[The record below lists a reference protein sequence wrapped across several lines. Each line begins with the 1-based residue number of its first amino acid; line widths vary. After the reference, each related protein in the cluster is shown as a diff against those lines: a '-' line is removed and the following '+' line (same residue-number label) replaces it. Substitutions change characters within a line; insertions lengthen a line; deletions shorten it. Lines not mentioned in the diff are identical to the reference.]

1 MTATPV
7 LEMRHIAKAFGK
19 FYALKGVDLTVW
31 PGEIHA
37 LMGENGA
44 GKSTLMK
51 ILAGAYTAT
60 SGEILIDGKPQ
71 TIRGPKDA
79 LAAGITLIYQEMQL
93 APNLTVAENIFL
105 GSELARGGLVQRKAM
120 LSQAQAVIDR
130 LGAQFKASD
139 RVMTLTIAEQQQ
151 VEIARALHRQS
162 RILVMDEPTAALSS
176 RETQRLFELILR
188 LRDEGM
194 AIIYISHRMAEVYEL
209 SDRVSVLRDGQYV
222 GSLVRDKLN
231 APELVRMMVG
241 RPLSDLFNK
250 ERDIPRGQPRL
261 RVEDLT
267 DGGKVKPSSLV
278 VHAGEIVGLAGLVG
292 AGRSELAQL
301 IFGVRKA
308 TGGVIEIDGEPVV
321 IHSPREAI
329 DLGIGFLTEN
339 RKEQGLFLELAA
351 QENITMATLER
362 DANWGMLNRR
372 KAQTISDDAIQLLN
386 IRVPH
391 AQVRA
396 GGLSGGNQQ
405 KLLISRWVAIGPRIL
420 ILDEPTRGVDVGA
433 KSEIYRIMNDMARQ
447 GVAILM
453 ISSELPEVVGMSDRV
468 YVMREGA
475 IAGELQAGDISQES
489 IMTLAT
495 GVNDS
500 HLKATMSIPKETS
513 APVAKSASA
522 KKMLMGDLMQTV
534 GILPILILIV
544 AVFGFIAPNFFTES
558 NLLNI
563 TRQASINIVLA
574 AGMTFI
580 ILTGGID
587 LSVGS
592 ILGTTAVA
600 AMVVSLIPA
609 FTLLSIP
616 AALMLGLL
624 LGLFNGALVAFAG
637 LPPFIVTLG
646 TYTALRGAAYLLADG
661 TTVINSDISFE
672 WIGNDYL
679 GPVPW
684 LVVIAL
690 AVIAVC
696 WFILRRTTLGVHIYA
711 VGGNMQAAR
720 LTGIKVWLVLLF
732 VYGMSGL
739 LSGLGGVMSA
749 SRLYSANGNLGVGYE
764 LDAIAAVIL
773 GGTSFV
779 GGIGTITGTLVGAL
793 IIATLN
799 NGMTLMGVSYFWQ
812 LVIKGAVII
821 IAVLIDKYRTR
832 HHQSA

>member
-1 MTATPV
+1 MQGTPV
-7 LEMRHIAKAFGK
+7 LSMRNIAKAFGK

-60 SGEILIDGKPQ
+60 SGEILIDGRPHAIK
-71 TIRGPKDA
+71 GPKDA

-105 GSELARGGLVQRKAM
+105 GSELARGGLVQRKEM
-120 LSQAQAVIDR
+120 INQAQAVIDR

-151 VEIARALHRQS
+151 VEIARALHRNS
-162 RILVMDEPTAALSS
+162 RVLVMDEPTAALSS

-222 GSLVRDKLN
+222 GSLTRDNLN
-231 APELVRMMVG
+231 ASELVRMMVG

-250 ERDIPRGQPRL
+250 ERDIPPGQPRL

-267 DGGKVKPSSLV
+267 DGGKVKASSLV
-278 VHAGEIVGLAGLVG
+278 VRAGEIVGLAGLVG

-301 IFGVRKA
+301 IFGVRRA

-321 IHSPREAI
+321 IHSPRAAI
-329 DLGIGFLTEN
+329 ELGIGFLTEN
-339 RKEQGLFLELAA
+339 RKEQGLFLEMAA

-362 DANWGMLNRR
+362 DARWGMLNRK
-372 KAQTISDDAIQLLN
+372 KAQTLSDDAISLLN

-405 KLLISRWVAIGPRIL
+405 KLLISRWVVIGPRIL
-420 ILDEPTRGVDVGA
+420 LLDEPTRGVDVGA
-433 KSEIYRIMNDMARQ
+433 KSEIYRIMTQMARQ

-468 YVMREGA
+468 YVMREGS

-500 HLKATMSIPKETS
+500 HLKA
-513 APVAKSASA
+513 
-522 KKMLMGDLMQTV
+522 
-534 GILPILILIV
+534 
-544 AVFGFIAPNFFTES
+544 
-558 NLLNI
+558 
-563 TRQASINIVLA
+563 
-574 AGMTFI
+574 
-580 ILTGGID
+580 
-587 LSVGS
+587 
-592 ILGTTAVA
+592 
-600 AMVVSLIPA
+600 VSP
-609 FTLLSIP
+609 
-616 AALMLGLL
+616 
-624 LGLFNGALVAFAG
+624 
-637 LPPFIVTLG
+637 
-646 TYTALRGAAYLLADG
+646 
-661 TTVINSDISFE
+661 
-672 WIGNDYL
+672 
-679 GPVPW
+679 
-684 LVVIAL
+684 
-690 AVIAVC
+690 
-696 WFILRRTTLGVHIYA
+696 
-711 VGGNMQAAR
+711 
-720 LTGIKVWLVLLF
+720 
-732 VYGMSGL
+732 
-739 LSGLGGVMSA
+739 
-749 SRLYSANGNLGVGYE
+749 
-764 LDAIAAVIL
+764 
-773 GGTSFV
+773 
-779 GGIGTITGTLVGAL
+779 
-793 IIATLN
+793 
-799 NGMTLMGVSYFWQ
+799 
-812 LVIKGAVII
+812 
-821 IAVLIDKYRTR
+821 
-832 HHQSA
+832 

>member
-1 MTATPV
+1 MQGTPV
-7 LEMRHIAKAFGK
+7 LSMRNIAKAFGK

-60 SGEILIDGKPQ
+60 CGEILIDGRPHAIK
-71 TIRGPKDA
+71 GPKDA

-105 GSELARGGLVQRKAM
+105 GSELARGGLVQRKEM
-120 LSQAQAVIDR
+120 INQAQAVIDR

-151 VEIARALHRQS
+151 VEIARALHRNS
-162 RILVMDEPTAALSS
+162 RVLVMDEPTAALSS

-222 GSLVRDKLN
+222 GSLTRDKLN
-231 APELVRMMVG
+231 ASELVRMMVG

-250 ERDIPRGQPRL
+250 ERDISPGQPRL

-267 DGGKVKPSSLV
+267 DGGKVKASSLV
-278 VHAGEIVGLAGLVG
+278 VRAGEIVGLAGLVG

-301 IFGVRKA
+301 IFGVRRA

-321 IHSPREAI
+321 IHSPRAAI
-329 DLGIGFLTEN
+329 ELGIGFLTEN
-339 RKEQGLFLELAA
+339 RKEQGLFLEMAA

-362 DANWGMLNRR
+362 DARWGMLNRK
-372 KAQTISDDAIQLLN
+372 KAQTLSDDAISLLN

-420 ILDEPTRGVDVGA
+420 LLDEPTRGVDVGA
-433 KSEIYRIMNDMARQ
+433 KSEIYRIMTQMARQ

-468 YVMREGA
+468 YVMREGS
-475 IAGELQAGDISQES
+475 IAGELQSGDISQES

-500 HLKATMSIPKETS
+500 HLKA
-513 APVAKSASA
+513 
-522 KKMLMGDLMQTV
+522 
-534 GILPILILIV
+534 
-544 AVFGFIAPNFFTES
+544 
-558 NLLNI
+558 
-563 TRQASINIVLA
+563 
-574 AGMTFI
+574 
-580 ILTGGID
+580 
-587 LSVGS
+587 
-592 ILGTTAVA
+592 
-600 AMVVSLIPA
+600 VSP
-609 FTLLSIP
+609 
-616 AALMLGLL
+616 
-624 LGLFNGALVAFAG
+624 
-637 LPPFIVTLG
+637 
-646 TYTALRGAAYLLADG
+646 
-661 TTVINSDISFE
+661 
-672 WIGNDYL
+672 
-679 GPVPW
+679 
-684 LVVIAL
+684 
-690 AVIAVC
+690 
-696 WFILRRTTLGVHIYA
+696 
-711 VGGNMQAAR
+711 
-720 LTGIKVWLVLLF
+720 
-732 VYGMSGL
+732 
-739 LSGLGGVMSA
+739 
-749 SRLYSANGNLGVGYE
+749 
-764 LDAIAAVIL
+764 
-773 GGTSFV
+773 
-779 GGIGTITGTLVGAL
+779 
-793 IIATLN
+793 
-799 NGMTLMGVSYFWQ
+799 
-812 LVIKGAVII
+812 
-821 IAVLIDKYRTR
+821 
-832 HHQSA
+832 

>member
-1 MTATPV
+1 MQGTPV
-7 LEMRHIAKAFGK
+7 LSMRNIAKAFGK

-60 SGEILIDGKPQ
+60 SGEILIDGRPHAIK
-71 TIRGPKDA
+71 GPKDA

-105 GSELARGGLVQRKAM
+105 GSELARGGLVQRKEM
-120 LSQAQAVIDR
+120 INQAQAVIDR

-151 VEIARALHRQS
+151 VEIARALHRNS
-162 RILVMDEPTAALSS
+162 RVLVMDEPTAALSS

-222 GSLVRDKLN
+222 GSLTRDKLN
-231 APELVRMMVG
+231 ASELVRMMVG

-250 ERDIPRGQPRL
+250 ERDIPPGQPRL

-267 DGGKVKPSSLV
+267 DGGKVKASSLV
-278 VHAGEIVGLAGLVG
+278 VRAGEIVGLAGLVG
-292 AGRSELAQL
+292 AGRSELTQL
-301 IFGVRKA
+301 IFGVRRA

-321 IHSPREAI
+321 IHSPRAAI
-329 DLGIGFLTEN
+329 ELGIGFLTEN
-339 RKEQGLFLELAA
+339 RKEQGLFLEMAA

-362 DANWGMLNRR
+362 DARWGMLNRK
-372 KAQTISDDAIQLLN
+372 KAQTLSDDAISLLN

-420 ILDEPTRGVDVGA
+420 LLDEPTRGVDVGA
-433 KSEIYRIMNDMARQ
+433 KSEIYRIMTQMARQ

-468 YVMREGA
+468 YVMREGS

-500 HLKATMSIPKETS
+500 HLKA
-513 APVAKSASA
+513 
-522 KKMLMGDLMQTV
+522 
-534 GILPILILIV
+534 
-544 AVFGFIAPNFFTES
+544 
-558 NLLNI
+558 
-563 TRQASINIVLA
+563 
-574 AGMTFI
+574 
-580 ILTGGID
+580 
-587 LSVGS
+587 
-592 ILGTTAVA
+592 
-600 AMVVSLIPA
+600 VSP
-609 FTLLSIP
+609 
-616 AALMLGLL
+616 
-624 LGLFNGALVAFAG
+624 
-637 LPPFIVTLG
+637 
-646 TYTALRGAAYLLADG
+646 
-661 TTVINSDISFE
+661 
-672 WIGNDYL
+672 
-679 GPVPW
+679 
-684 LVVIAL
+684 
-690 AVIAVC
+690 
-696 WFILRRTTLGVHIYA
+696 
-711 VGGNMQAAR
+711 
-720 LTGIKVWLVLLF
+720 
-732 VYGMSGL
+732 
-739 LSGLGGVMSA
+739 
-749 SRLYSANGNLGVGYE
+749 
-764 LDAIAAVIL
+764 
-773 GGTSFV
+773 
-779 GGIGTITGTLVGAL
+779 
-793 IIATLN
+793 
-799 NGMTLMGVSYFWQ
+799 
-812 LVIKGAVII
+812 
-821 IAVLIDKYRTR
+821 
-832 HHQSA
+832 

>member
-1 MTATPV
+1 MQGTPV
-7 LEMRHIAKAFGK
+7 LSMRNIAKAFGK

-60 SGEILIDGKPQ
+60 SGEILIDGRPHAIK
-71 TIRGPKDA
+71 GPKDA

-105 GSELARGGLVQRKAM
+105 GSELARGGLVQRKEM
-120 LSQAQAVIDR
+120 IHQAQAVIDR

-151 VEIARALHRQS
+151 VEIARALHRNS
-162 RILVMDEPTAALSS
+162 RVLVMDEPTAALSS

-222 GSLVRDKLN
+222 GSLTRDKLN
-231 APELVRMMVG
+231 ASELVRMMVG

-250 ERDIPRGQPRL
+250 ERDIPPGQPRL

-267 DGGKVKPSSLV
+267 DGGKVKASSLV
-278 VHAGEIVGLAGLVG
+278 VRAGEIVGLAGLVG

-301 IFGVRKA
+301 IFGVRRA

-321 IHSPREAI
+321 IHSPRAAI
-329 DLGIGFLTEN
+329 ELGIGFLTEN
-339 RKEQGLFLELAA
+339 RKEQGLFLEMAA

-362 DANWGMLNRR
+362 DARWGMLNRK
-372 KAQTISDDAIQLLN
+372 KAQTLSDDAISLLN

-420 ILDEPTRGVDVGA
+420 LLDEPTRGVDVGA
-433 KSEIYRIMNDMARQ
+433 KSEIYRIMTQMARQ

-468 YVMREGA
+468 YVMREGS

-500 HLKATMSIPKETS
+500 HLKA
-513 APVAKSASA
+513 
-522 KKMLMGDLMQTV
+522 
-534 GILPILILIV
+534 
-544 AVFGFIAPNFFTES
+544 
-558 NLLNI
+558 
-563 TRQASINIVLA
+563 
-574 AGMTFI
+574 
-580 ILTGGID
+580 
-587 LSVGS
+587 
-592 ILGTTAVA
+592 
-600 AMVVSLIPA
+600 VSP
-609 FTLLSIP
+609 
-616 AALMLGLL
+616 
-624 LGLFNGALVAFAG
+624 
-637 LPPFIVTLG
+637 
-646 TYTALRGAAYLLADG
+646 
-661 TTVINSDISFE
+661 
-672 WIGNDYL
+672 
-679 GPVPW
+679 
-684 LVVIAL
+684 
-690 AVIAVC
+690 
-696 WFILRRTTLGVHIYA
+696 
-711 VGGNMQAAR
+711 
-720 LTGIKVWLVLLF
+720 
-732 VYGMSGL
+732 
-739 LSGLGGVMSA
+739 
-749 SRLYSANGNLGVGYE
+749 
-764 LDAIAAVIL
+764 
-773 GGTSFV
+773 
-779 GGIGTITGTLVGAL
+779 
-793 IIATLN
+793 
-799 NGMTLMGVSYFWQ
+799 
-812 LVIKGAVII
+812 
-821 IAVLIDKYRTR
+821 
-832 HHQSA
+832 

>member
-1 MTATPV
+1 MQGTPV
-7 LEMRHIAKAFGK
+7 LSMRNIAKAFGK

-60 SGEILIDGKPQ
+60 SGEILIDGRPHAIK
-71 TIRGPKDA
+71 GPKDA

-105 GSELARGGLVQRKAM
+105 GSELARGGLVQRKEM
-120 LSQAQAVIDR
+120 INQAQAVIDR

-151 VEIARALHRQS
+151 VEIARALHRNS
-162 RILVMDEPTAALSS
+162 RVLVMDEPTAALSS

-222 GSLVRDKLN
+222 GSLTRDKLN
-231 APELVRMMVG
+231 ASELVRMMVG

-250 ERDIPRGQPRL
+250 ERDIPPGQPRL

-267 DGGKVKPSSLV
+267 DGGKVKASSLV
-278 VHAGEIVGLAGLVG
+278 VRAGEIVGLAGLVG

-301 IFGVRKA
+301 IFGVRRA

-321 IHSPREAI
+321 IHSPRAAI
-329 DLGIGFLTEN
+329 ELGIGFLTEN
-339 RKEQGLFLELAA
+339 RKEQGLFLEMEA

-362 DANWGMLNRR
+362 DARWGMLNRK
-372 KAQTISDDAIQLLN
+372 KAQTLSDDAISLLN

-420 ILDEPTRGVDVGA
+420 LLDEPTRGVDVGA
-433 KSEIYRIMNDMARQ
+433 KSEIYRIMTQMARQ

-468 YVMREGA
+468 YVMREGS

-500 HLKATMSIPKETS
+500 HLKA
-513 APVAKSASA
+513 
-522 KKMLMGDLMQTV
+522 
-534 GILPILILIV
+534 
-544 AVFGFIAPNFFTES
+544 
-558 NLLNI
+558 
-563 TRQASINIVLA
+563 
-574 AGMTFI
+574 
-580 ILTGGID
+580 
-587 LSVGS
+587 
-592 ILGTTAVA
+592 
-600 AMVVSLIPA
+600 VSP
-609 FTLLSIP
+609 
-616 AALMLGLL
+616 
-624 LGLFNGALVAFAG
+624 
-637 LPPFIVTLG
+637 
-646 TYTALRGAAYLLADG
+646 
-661 TTVINSDISFE
+661 
-672 WIGNDYL
+672 
-679 GPVPW
+679 
-684 LVVIAL
+684 
-690 AVIAVC
+690 
-696 WFILRRTTLGVHIYA
+696 
-711 VGGNMQAAR
+711 
-720 LTGIKVWLVLLF
+720 
-732 VYGMSGL
+732 
-739 LSGLGGVMSA
+739 
-749 SRLYSANGNLGVGYE
+749 
-764 LDAIAAVIL
+764 
-773 GGTSFV
+773 
-779 GGIGTITGTLVGAL
+779 
-793 IIATLN
+793 
-799 NGMTLMGVSYFWQ
+799 
-812 LVIKGAVII
+812 
-821 IAVLIDKYRTR
+821 
-832 HHQSA
+832 